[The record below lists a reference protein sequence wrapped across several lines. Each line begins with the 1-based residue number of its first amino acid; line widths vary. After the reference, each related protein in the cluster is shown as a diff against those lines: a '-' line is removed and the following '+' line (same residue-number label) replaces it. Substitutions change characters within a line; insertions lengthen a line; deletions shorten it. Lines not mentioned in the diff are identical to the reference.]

1 MDKARYQRGG
11 EAGSTGTR
19 DRTRWSGP
27 TVRVAEQ
34 RIIDADRLRLPGYR
48 VSCALPQSPAAP
60 RLLAVRG
67 STGEQVVLHPMT
79 HSLRRGLGSFQAGRS
94 SRDARRFFERLE
106 PLRREQIPH
115 TLPII
120 DALADASGWHWVATP
135 YTGSADGLTSL
146 EDLRRLID
154 AGQRVDQHGTTSDGS
169 HAGIPSGIGSLGV
182 QQTEHAVRHLL
193 TASRHAHEQRLAHGP
208 IDPSSVLIDKRGALA
223 IELYGV
229 RRLLSAEDTA
239 PIDAIIAAELRSIA
253 RIAYTSITGTLDVP
267 EPYIDASR
275 LDHRVT
281 PEWDCW
287 LDYALDP
294 SRGFE
299 AAAEALDHLPPSGF
313 PLPTAATRSSFERT
327 RPAGPSVFTRRAA
340 LAGLVPWRARHD
352 RR

>member
-1 MDKARYQRGG
+1 MDDAQYQRGG
-11 EAGSTGTR
+11 EAGRAGTR
-19 DRTRWSGP
+19 DSARWSGQ
-27 TVRVAEQ
+27 TARASAQ
-34 RIIDADRLRLPGYR
+34 RPIDPDRLRLPGYR
-48 VSCALPQSPAAP
+48 VSCLLPQSPTAP
-60 RLLAVRG
+60 RMLAVRA
-67 STGEQVVLHPMT
+67 STSEQVVLHPMT

-94 SRDARRFFERLE
+94 SRDARRFFERLQ
-106 PLRREQIPH
+106 PLRREEIPH
-115 TLPII
+115 TLPIV

-135 YTGSADGLTSL
+135 YIGSADGLTSL

-154 AGQRVDQHGTTSDGS
+154 AGQRVEPDGS
-169 HAGIPSGIGSLGV
+169 SIDGSRAGVSSGIGCLGV
-182 QQTEHAVRHLL
+182 QQTEHAIRHLL
-193 TASRHAHEQRLAHGP
+193 TASRHAHERRLAHGP
-208 IDPSSVLIDKRGALA
+208 IDPSSVLIDKHGALA

-275 LDHRVT
+275 LDPRVMA
-281 PEWDCW
+281 EWDCW

-299 AAAEALDHLPPSGF
+299 SAAEALDHLPPSGL

-327 RPAGPSVFTRRAA
+327 RPRGPRVVNRRVA